1 MHENVQTPENRI
13 ILMKDLEKS
22 QVSRG
27 LFLFSYAD
35 HKTAYYRLCSKI
47 NIIVLKSERR
57 NWIWIIVF
65 LRFTPNLFVSGRIK
79 MLP

>member
-27 LFLFSYAD
+27 LFCFHTPITKS
-35 HKTAYYRLCSKI
+35 HTTAFA
-47 NIIVLKSERR
+47 LKS
-57 NWIWIIVF
+57 I
-65 LRFTPNLFVSGRIK
+65 
-79 MLP
+79 